1 MGNETEFETTNGQE
15 MGNDTEFETRNGRK
29 WETIQYKIHHF
40 STENE
45 KNREKTGKTGGK
57 TFKKKQE
64 KTGKN
69 REKTENYKKYR
80 NKILTRF
87 REMLKT
93 ETSFR
98 RDFGKC

>member
-1 MGNETEFETTNGQE
+1 MRPETSE
-15 MGNDTEFETRNGRK
+15 K
-29 WETIQYKIHHF
+29 WETRQNLRREMGVNGKQDNTRYIIF
-40 STENE
+40 STKKREIGGKNW
-45 KNREKTGKTGGK
+45 KNRRKNT
-57 TFKKKQE
+57 KK

-69 REKTENYKKYR
+69 RNKTENYKKYK
-80 NKILTRF
+80 NNISTRF